1 MKGRISDVPL
11 AEALR
16 DLFFDRAD
24 GVLTVTAASGKTE
37 IFLDQGCVFYARS
50 DSPEQKL
57 ERILVRWGLV
67 SEHAIAA
74 FVQRAGRD
82 VRGALVSEGIF
93 PAPEAFDE
101 FMAQILRERVMD
113 CFVLEA
119 GEFEFESKDVR
130 AMRQLAFPS
139 TMPNV
144 ILEGVRRMNHAERTL
159 AALVEDD
166 APLALNEKPAVP
178 LQ

>member
-1 MKGRISDVPL
+1 MKGRISEVPL
-11 AEALR
+11 AEVLR

-24 GVLTVTAASGKTE
+24 GIVGVAGPTGKTE

-82 VRGALVSEGIF
+82 VRGALVTEGIF
-93 PAPEAFDE
+93 PAPQAFDE
-101 FMAQILRERVMD
+101 FMAQILRERVMY
-113 CFVLEA
+113 CFVLDQ
-119 GEFEFESKDVR
+119 GEFEFEAKDVR
-130 AMRQLAFPS
+130 AMRQLAFS
-139 TMPNV
+139 
-144 ILEGVRRMNHAERTL
+144 
-159 AALVEDD
+159 
-166 APLALNEKPAVP
+166 
-178 LQ
+178 